1 MPVVDY
7 NYDYYEYKNG
17 KKVNKPSNT
26 KRATVREDS
35 SFSHAKTRPAT
46 KEQVRLAMYETPKRN
61 TAKTTTKK
69 TKNDLDIPTIRSKQ
83 SRTTSVNVASKPNR
97 TALANTASKQN
108 KLTRANTTAK
118 QKREITTKV
127 PKSKTTIAP
136 KQQVKQKPVEMKLKK
151 PELSKAQ
158 KKKARE
164 KILNRIK
171 NGLYLTCG
179 FAIAFFICYR
189 YSLMN
194 EKFNELEKTKEK
206 LATAQT
212 VNEQIQADIDSQTD
226 LSYIENYA
234 KYQLGMQKPSNSQ
247 IVYVNVEKEDRILT
261 PVTIEEDSSKT
272 WLEQLYEEI
281 AKLFE

>member
-1 MPVVDY
+1 MPAVDY
-7 NYDYYEYKNG
+7 NYDYYEYRNG
-17 KKVNKPSNT
+17 RKLNKADNN
-26 KRATVREDS
+26 KRATTREAS
-35 SFSHAKTRPAT
+35 SASLPRKTRQST
-46 KEQVRLAMYETPKRN
+46 KEQVRLATYEKPKRTATKRKN
-61 TAKTTTKK
+61 T
-69 TKNDLDIPTIRSKQ
+69 DLDIPTMRS
-83 SRTTSVNVASKPNR
+83 NR
-97 TALANTASKQN
+97 AGSSIN
-108 KLTRANTTAK
+108 
-118 QKREITTKV
+118 
-127 PKSKTTIAP
+127 KTTQ
-136 KQQVKQKPVEMKLKK
+136 KKTLQKPVEMKLKK

-164 KILNRIK
+164 KMMSRVK
-171 NGLYLTCG
+171 NGIYLAIG

-189 YSLMN
+189 YSLID
-194 EKFNELEKTKEK
+194 EKFNDLESTKKE

-272 WLEQLYEEI
+272 WFEQLYDEI